1 MVVYPAHNHHQINK
15 GTTSLQNISRLENDL
30 WEAADQLRANSK
42 LTATEYS
49 LPVLGL
55 IFLRHASN
63 RYLTVKA
70 EIEQTLPSRGGR
82 TRPLTAAD
90 FQQKAAIFLPDAAQY
105 DYLVNLSGQ
114 EDLGKAINDAMT
126 LVEGQVDYLKGALP
140 KTYTRFENELL
151 NRLLRIFNRDALR
164 KATGDVFGRIYEYFL
179 NKFAMS
185 GAQEGGEF
193 FTPYSLVRLIVNV
206 IEPERGIVLDP
217 ALGSAGMFVQTGHF
231 LEEKGTSPTAA
242 ITFYGQEK
250 SDTNVNLARMNMA
263 VHGLEGTHIRQGNT
277 FYERLE
283 HLIGQCHR
291 VMANPPFNVDG
302 VDPDRIKGDGRLFT
316 KKKIPGISSKTK
328 AVSNAN
334 YLWIQYFYSYLNA
347 TGRAGFVMASSATD
361 AGHGEREIR
370 RQIIETGH
378 VDAIIAIGTNFFY
391 TRSLP
396 CTLWFFDKGKP
407 DGRLDQ
413 VLMIDARH
421 IYRVVTRK
429 IRDFSDE
436 QLANITAIVW
446 LHRGQTDRFLALVGR
461 YLRNAQT
468 AVTQLPSA
476 LNQLD
481 TPLAALQTAVAH
493 LATTAQPSDDLTPAA
508 IADFQ
513 KQVDALAADGQAFR
527 QERETLLQDLRTTGI
542 PAREEAGKMPAV
554 QWLDPFIPRLKA
566 LQKSLTAL
574 VREAGRARDAAEKE
588 LNGRAATAWDHKTA
602 RTALTDLEAAR
613 DAATAALKELIY
625 WHTQANWL
633 QSRFPDGVY
642 TDVLGL
648 CKVVS
653 RANIANYDDSLTPG
667 RYVGVAPLEL
677 EDDEVFE
684 ERMLEI
690 HLEIE
695 ALNEEAGELAATI
708 QENFEDLG
716 L

>member
-1 MVVYPAHNHHQINK
+1 M
-15 GTTSLQNISRLENDL
+15 QNITQLENDL
-30 WEAADQLRANSK
+30 WEAADVLRANSK

-55 IFLRHASN
+55 IFLRHATN

-70 EIEQTLPSRGGR
+70 DIEKTLPSRGGR
-82 TRPLTAAD
+82 TRPLTSAD
-90 FQQKAAIFLPDAAQY
+90 FQQKAAIFLPEAAQY
-105 DYLVNLSGQ
+105 EYLVNLSGQ
-114 EDLGKAINDAMT
+114 EDLGKHINNAMT
-126 LVEGQVDYLKGALP
+126 LIEGQVDFLKGALP

-164 KATGDVFGRIYEYFL
+164 QATGDVFGRIYEYFL

-193 FTPYSLVRLIVNV
+193 FTPFSLVRLIVNV
-206 IEPERGIVLDP
+206 IEPEQGIVLDP

-231 LEEKGTSPTAA
+231 LEEKGASPTAA

-277 FYERLE
+277 FYDRLE

-302 VDPDRIKGDGRLFT
+302 VDPDRIKGDERLFT
-316 KKKIPGISSKTK
+316 QKKIPGISSKTK

-370 RQIIETGH
+370 RQIIQTGH

-446 LHRGQTDRFLALVGR
+446 LHRGQTERFWALVDR
-461 YLRNAQT
+461 YLRNVQT
-468 AVTQLPSA
+468 AVSHLPAS

-481 TPLAALQTAVAH
+481 APLAALNTAVSH
-493 LATTAQPSDDLTPAA
+493 LAATAQPSDDLPPAA

-513 KQVDALAADGQAFR
+513 KQVAALASDGRAFW
-527 QERETLLQDLRTTGI
+527 QERENLLSDLRTTDI
-542 PAREEAGKMPAV
+542 PVRWAAGKDARCTV
-554 QWLDPFIPRLKA
+554 LDPFIPRLKA

-588 LNGRAATAWDHKTA
+588 LNGRAADAWDHKTA

-642 TDVLGL
+642 ADVLGL

-653 RANIANYDDSLTPG
+653 RADIAKHDDSLTPG
-667 RYVGVAPLEL
+667 RYVGVAPQEL
-677 EDDEVFE
+677 EDDEDFE

-690 HLEIE
+690 HLELEGLNDE
-695 ALNEEAGELAATI
+695 AVELASQI
-708 QENFEDLG
+708 QSKISEII
-716 L
+716 

>member
-1 MVVYPAHNHHQINK
+1 MQDI
-15 GTTSLQNISRLENDL
+15 TRLENDL

-55 IFLRHASN
+55 IFLRHATN

-70 EIEQTLPSRGGR
+70 EIEKTLPSRGGR

-105 DYLVNLSGQ
+105 EYLVNLSGQ
-114 EDLGKAINDAMT
+114 EDLGKKINDAMT
-126 LVEGQVDYLKGALP
+126 LIEGQVDFLKGALP

-193 FTPYSLVRLIVNV
+193 FTPFSLVRLIVNV
-206 IEPERGIVLDP
+206 IEPEQGIVLDP

-231 LEEKGTSPTAA
+231 LEEKGSSPSAA

-277 FYERLE
+277 FYERLD

-316 KKKIPGISSKTK
+316 QKKIPGISSKTK

-370 RQIIETGH
+370 QQIIETGH

-407 DGRLDQ
+407 NGRLDQ

-461 YLRNAQT
+461 YLSQAQT
-468 AVTQLPSA
+468 AVSHLPSS

-481 TPLAALQTAVAH
+481 QPLTALQTAVSH
-493 LATTAQPSDDLTPAA
+493 LASTAQPSDDLTPAA
-508 IADFQ
+508 LADFQ
-513 KQVDALAADGQAFR
+513 KQVDALAADGRAFR
-527 QERETLLQDLRTTGI
+527 QERETLLNDMQNLEDFAAL
-542 PAREEAGKMPAV
+542 PSANAAQHAARER
-554 QWLDPFIPRLKA
+554 LDPFIPRLKA

-574 VREAGRARDAAEKE
+574 VREASRARDAAEKE
-588 LNGRAATAWDHKTA
+588 LNGRTATAWDHKTA
-602 RTALTDLEAAR
+602 RTALADLEAAR
-613 DAATAALKELIY
+613 DAATAALKALIY

-642 TDVLGL
+642 ADVLGL

-653 RANIANYDDSLTPG
+653 RADIAGHDDSLTPG

-684 ERMLEI
+684 ERMSEI
-690 HLEIE
+690 HFEIE
-695 ALNEEAGELAATI
+695 ALNEEASELASTI
-708 QENFEDLG
+708 KENFEG
-716 L
+716 LAL